1 MTQILMKLKRK
12 YLTRIIILLLKTL
25 NFAARLNQAKLRTRD
40 DIANFIKKVY
50 FDKKLMNINKK
61 VNLNK
66 TRHVEVKKKVDQLS
80 KTNINKRINDE
91 KYFSLDGTQSYLV
104 FQPLYSYFTS
114 QNGKIYS
121 WQSPGN
127 ASRKY
132 YISIYSRP

>member
-1 MTQILMKLKRK
+1 
-12 YLTRIIILLLKTL
+12 
-25 NFAARLNQAKLRTRD
+25 
-40 DIANFIKKVY
+40 
-50 FDKKLMNINKK
+50 MNINKK

-91 KYFSLDGTQSYLV
+91 KYFSLDGTQNYLV
-104 FQPLYSYFTS
+104 FQPLYSYFIS

-121 WQSPGN
+121 WKSPGN

>member
-1 MTQILMKLKRK
+1 
-12 YLTRIIILLLKTL
+12 
-25 NFAARLNQAKLRTRD
+25 
-40 DIANFIKKVY
+40 
-50 FDKKLMNINKK
+50 MNINKK

-91 KYFSLDGTQSYLV
+91 KYFSLDGTQNYLV
-104 FQPLYSYFTS
+104 FQPFYSYFTS

-132 YISIYSRP
+132 FLSIYSRP